1 MPSNNSPNYRYW
13 KVTLFAHSVLH
24 VNLSVFSWVIRNE
37 YFFLSDLSAVRH
49 FIATDRKGTLN
60 SIRKTSAP
68 AELSILDR
76 EDYSKSSVSSS
87 SITRTSCPQVTSVF
101 PHPDLCPRYEDN
113 LIILMKIVHFFSD
126 NSCIR
131 YKNHI
136 VWKFSYFY
144 QLPDAVWQRT
154 KKEAGGYMWA
164 RKVLFLHVQKWSL
177 STLFFRKRY
186 LWLIENLTWIN

>member
-13 KVTLFAHSVLH
+13 KVTLFAHSLRH

-76 EDYSKSSVSSS
+76 EDYSKSSVSSR

-101 PHPDLCPRYEDN
+101 PHPDLCPRYENNLFILQKIVN
-113 LIILMKIVHFFSD
+113 LIVLATKIIKLKVFFLSY
-126 NSCIR
+126 SCR
-131 YKNHI
+131 MPFDK
-136 VWKFSYFY
+136 
-144 QLPDAVWQRT
+144 
-154 KKEAGGYMWA
+154 G
-164 RKVLFLHVQKWSL
+164 
-177 STLFFRKRY
+177 RKRKLVDTCGHERCY
-186 LWLIENLTWIN
+186 SCMFKNEACPLCFSEKGIYD